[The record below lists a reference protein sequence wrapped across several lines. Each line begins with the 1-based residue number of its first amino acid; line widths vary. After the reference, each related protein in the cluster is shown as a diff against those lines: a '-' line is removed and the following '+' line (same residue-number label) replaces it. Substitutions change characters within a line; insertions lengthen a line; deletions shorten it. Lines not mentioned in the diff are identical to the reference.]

1 MNKKLAITAITLI
14 AVAMMMSSLG
24 SALANQVEPD
34 GFQQPNGIPPIS
46 EECQE
51 CDDEFFEEQNEIIDE
66 FFECI
71 DDAEDAADEAECVEE
86 AEEDLLEAFE
96 DWIECLEDNAC
107 FLTNGLS

>member
-24 SALANQVEPD
+24 SVSANQMEPD
-34 GFQQPNGIPPIS
+34 GAFPGPGPGPIS
-46 EECQE
+46 EECKE
-51 CDDEFFEEQNEIIDE
+51 CDDEFFEEQNEILDE

-86 AEEDLLEAFE
+86 AEEDFLEAFE

-107 FLTNGLS
+107 FLTNGTA